1 MLKITLLL
9 ISISFST
16 QLFALIGGEVAKAGE
31 GAGVFQIVVQDNKN
45 ADINNQCTAT
55 KIREDVLLTAAHCFG
70 NIQERSGILGFT
82 TKIDNSD
89 FDFEGVEISKV
100 VIHSSYVLE
109 VKIETQDS
117 SNDENSLGTDEDE
130 LGSDQIDMAIVFL
143 KTGTSF
149 GKIATREIDYEFV
162 NPNASVE
169 IWGYGCQRSTNSI
182 DDYSPL
188 KKHGTSKTLEQVIL
202 GKNYGRLTTAVHN
215 EANIIY
221 QNNILTAGL
230 NIDSKA
236 SSVCFGDSGGPLF
249 KDGKLVGVNTTYLAK
264 GMDQNGKSPS
274 GKTDVNY
281 HQRLS
286 VVKDWLKEELSKEK

>member
-1 MLKITLLL
+1 MFKITLLL

-16 QLFALIGGEVAKAGE
+16 QLFALIGGEVAKTGE
-31 GAGVFQIVVQDNKN
+31 GAGVLQIVVQDNKDAN
-45 ADINNQCTAT
+45 INNQCTAT
-55 KIREDVLLTAAHCFG
+55 KIREDVLLTAAHCFEH
-70 NIQERSGILGFT
+70 IQERSSILGFT

-100 VIHSSYVLE
+100 VIHPTYVLDNE
-109 VKIETQDS
+109 DENQDS
-117 SNDENSLGTDEDE
+117 SNEESLLGTDEDE
-130 LGSDQIDMAIVFL
+130 MGSDQIDMAIVFL
-143 KTGTSF
+143 KPGTSF
-149 GKIATREIDYEFV
+149 GNITAREIDYEFV
-162 NPNASVE
+162 NPDASVE
-169 IWGYGCQRSTNSI
+169 IWGYGCQKSTNST
-182 DDYSPL
+182 DDYLPL
-188 KKHGTSKTLEQVIL
+188 KKHGKSKTLDQVVL
-202 GKNYGRLTTAVHN
+202 RKNYGRLTRAVHN

-230 NIDSKA
+230 NIDSKS

-274 GKTDVNY
+274 GKTDVNL